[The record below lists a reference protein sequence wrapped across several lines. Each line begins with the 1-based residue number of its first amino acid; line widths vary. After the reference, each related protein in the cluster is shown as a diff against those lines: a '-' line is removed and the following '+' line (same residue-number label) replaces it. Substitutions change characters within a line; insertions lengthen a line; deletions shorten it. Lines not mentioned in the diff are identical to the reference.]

1 MREEVNMAFNKKN
14 LVKNQANIISK
25 IEAGEI
31 DISDETKNA
40 ITGFTK
46 TPTIQ
51 KALTISNIIGND
63 NIITSTNKKELLLIL
78 ANIIKTNI
86 NFQNCP
92 DDYEDLKKES
102 KYLSGLS
109 QYSLMLMAQRLK
121 KIRDEKKYLDD
132 KDVYGNSIYLDF
144 KDFIENEIK
153 IGRTTVYNL
162 IDVFDYYGSRVQAL
176 EHEENIQYAKLVLSI
191 PILKYLSDESDIFK
205 TLNYFWDAMLKGY
218 FSFRELVKKAN
229 ELKIKYGIIES
240 KNDNRLVDVN
250 YKYESKGDKIN
261 IGNKN
266 LFTINPDFDS
276 EKAKYF
282 KNVIKTVSNNKE
294 NGKETYLAP
303 INKGDEKAFKLLEN
317 KIKEAREKGLK
328 LNIVLK

>member
-1 MREEVNMAFNKKN
+1 MAFNKKN